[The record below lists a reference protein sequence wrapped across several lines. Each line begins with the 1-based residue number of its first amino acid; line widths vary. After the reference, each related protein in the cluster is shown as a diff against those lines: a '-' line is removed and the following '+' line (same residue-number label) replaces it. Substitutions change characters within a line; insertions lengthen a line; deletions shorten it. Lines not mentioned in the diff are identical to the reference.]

1 MAPRVLVVEDDSAR
15 RVATLTALAG
25 QGYTT
30 LAAASAREAYARV
43 RAGQADGLVV
53 DHTLPDAPGLKLCA
67 RLRQDGVGLPL
78 VLTAA
83 PADTRLEAK
92 ARVQLGLAGWLPAT
106 AEPGEVV
113 KALAAVLPVPP
124 PAVWERGTLA
134 PFALARVFLAAW
146 ADGAT
151 GTLHLGRGD
160 ERRGIELL
168 AGGPVAL
175 LPAAPQAL
183 VESLTADSRIAPE
196 EAEAFARR
204 PEPSLLVKMGILDPA
219 ELVELEQ
226 ALLEQG
232 LVTLLAWNSG
242 RYVFKAGPVALTS
255 LPPRLDL
262 PRWLFAWMRG
272 VRPAGSGDS
281 FVDRVA
287 DRIVAPTAS
296 FFEALP
302 FLDPGPFDAP
312 VLAAVEAAGV
322 GAPLDALLR
331 DVASE
336 AGGQDSSYER
346 AGCLD
351 ALHGLGLVE
360 VLDAPRPEPLL
371 PAYPR
376 RAMGPRLV
384 PAQLESVVDDSF
396 VDLSSEL
403 AGEVA
408 GVLASLAAS
417 PAVAAA
423 APKPIADGER
433 AEREAALKAEHTALA
448 EKNYY
453 EVFGL
458 TPATYRYEAVKEAY
472 FAKLKRFTPDFF
484 VQHGSDGAVVLV
496 AENMV
501 ARLATAYNTLSN
513 VVAKE
518 NYDRLVNERGVKP
531 TGDKEED
538 ALQAQVQLQS
548 GEAFLARG
556 DFEAAERALTTALAL
571 EPTPEVQAHLAWAI
585 FKNPRNR
592 SNRNAIERAR
602 GLLTKSLSL
611 KPTADAFAYRGSMF
625 LAEGK
630 AGLAE
635 LQFQK
640 ALRLSPRHRVASRE
654 LVALVEKRAREE
666 KGFFRRLFT

>member
-1 MAPRVLVVEDDSAR
+1 MGPRVLVVEDDPAR
-15 RVATLTALAG
+15 RAATLAALAG

-30 LAAASAREAYARV
+30 LAAASAREAYARA

-67 RLRQDGVGLPL
+67 RLRQDGLGLPL

-83 PADTRLEAK
+83 PADTALEAK
-92 ARVQLGLAGWLPAT
+92 ARGQLGLAGWLPAA
-106 AEPGEVV
+106 AEPGEAV

-124 PAVWERGTLA
+124 PADWEAGTLA
-134 PFALARVFLAAW
+134 PFTLARVLLAAW
-146 ADGAT
+146 AAGAT
-151 GTLHLGRGD
+151 GTLQVGRGD
-160 ERRGIELL
+160 QRRGIKLL
-168 AGGPVAL
+168 AGDPVAL
-175 LPAAPQAL
+175 LPAAPHAL
-183 VESLTADSRIAPE
+183 VESLTADNRIAPE
-196 EAEAFARR
+196 EAAAFARR
-204 PEPSLLVKMGILDPA
+204 PEPSLLVKMGVLDSA
-219 ELVELEQ
+219 ELAELGQ

-232 LVTLLAWNSG
+232 LMTLLAWDSG
-242 RYVFKAGPVALTS
+242 RYALKAGPVSLTS

-262 PRWLFAWMRG
+262 PRWLFAWARG
-272 VRPAGSGDS
+272 VRPPGSGDG
-281 FVDRVA
+281 FVDRVTG
-287 DRIVAPTAS
+287 RIVAPTGS

-312 VLAAVEAAGV
+312 VLAALEEWAT
-322 GAPLDALLR
+322 GAPIDALLHG
-331 DVASE
+331 AGAGESE
-336 AGGQDSSYER
+336 ARDASHER
-346 AGCLD
+346 AACLD
-351 ALHGLGLVE
+351 ALHCLGLVE
-360 VLDAPRPEPLL
+360 LLDAARPAPPL

-396 VDLSSEL
+396 VDLSAEL

-408 GVLASLAAS
+408 GALAGL
-417 PAVAAA
+417 AA
-423 APKPIADGER
+423 APAAATPKPLADGER
-433 AEREAALKAEHTALA
+433 AEREAALEVEHKALA
-448 EKNYY
+448 KKNYY
-453 EVFGL
+453 ELFGL
-458 TPATYRYEAVKEAY
+458 TAATYRYEAVKEAY

-484 VQHGSDGAVVLV
+484 VQHGSDGAAVSM
-496 AENMV
+496 AEDVV
-501 ARLATAYNTLSN
+501 ARLATAYNTLSS

-518 NYDRLVNERGVKP
+518 NYDRLLSERGVKP

-556 DFEAAERALTTALAL
+556 DFEAAERALAAALAL
-571 EPTPEVQAHLAWAI
+571 EPAPETQAHLAWAI
-585 FKNPRNR
+585 FKNPKNQWNR
-592 SNRNAIERAR
+592 GALERAR
-602 GLLTKSLSL
+602 GLLTKSLSG

-635 LQFQK
+635 IEFQK
-640 ALRLSPRHRVASRE
+640 ALRLSPRHRLASRE
-654 LVALVEKRAREE
+654 LAAVEEKRAREE